1 MHMDNNPLTYVLTI
15 AKLDATGQRLVV
27 SLTNY
32 DFKIFYQSGKQNL
45 EADALSR
52 IQWED
57 PLVVKAVL
65 RKGKNTDMAIP
76 EPFEMTI
83 LAKNVQLAGAP
94 KISNQDWQKEQSNDK
109 DIGLVIEFMKQ
120 K

>member
-1 MHMDNNPLTYVLTI
+1 M
-15 AKLDATGQRLVV
+15 
-27 SLTNY
+27 
-32 DFKIFYQSGKQNL
+32 
-45 EADALSR
+45 SR

-65 RKGKNTDMAIP
+65 QKGKNTDTAIP

-83 LAKNVQLAGAP
+83 LAKNVQLAGVP
-94 KISNQDWQKEQSNDK
+94 KISNQNWQKEQSNDI
-109 DIGLVIEFMKQ
+109 DIGPVIELVKQ